1 MNIHVLY
8 VFQSAGPLVFGQ
20 VLFINHDNLNVIITE
35 NNPLTYCIH
44 IVGSEEFKDIL
55 IGKLEHTITAI
66 LQCLTD
72 ESYVLEFLKTNVI
85 FPDKK
90 LSTQQVQKCLN
101 YLEV

>member
-1 MNIHVLY
+1 MGFHALF
-8 VFQSAGPLVFGQ
+8 VFQKAVPIVFGR
-20 VLFINHDNLNVIITE
+20 VLFNNHDNLDAIITG
-35 NNPLTYCIH
+35 NNPLAYCMH
-44 IVGSEEFKDIL
+44 IVGSEEFKNIL

-72 ESYVLEFLKTNVI
+72 EAYIMKFLKTYLI